1 VNVLERSCSAKSFP
15 EPQSRWNRED
25 AKSAKL
31 GRKNGPSSKKWTVRE
46 GWILERED
54 TVNRRRKFS
63 QEFKKEAVRLAREDG
78 RSSKEVAEDLGI
90 RADMLRRWVRE
101 FEIEREDAFRGS
113 GVLRSE
119 EDELRRVKRELA
131 RVKEER
137 DILKKAVAIFSDKK
151 R

>member
-1 VNVLERSCSAKSFP
+1 M
-15 EPQSRWNRED
+15 
-25 AKSAKL
+25 
-31 GRKNGPSSKKWTVRE
+31 
-46 GWILERED
+46 
-54 TVNRRRKFS
+54 NRRRKFS
-63 QEFKKEAVRLAREDG
+63 QEFKKESVGLAREDG
-78 RSSKEVAEDLGI
+78 RTSKEVAEDLGI

>member
-1 VNVLERSCSAKSFP
+1 MTRYSWCPLFP
-15 EPQSRWNRED
+15 SGPD
-25 AKSAKL
+25 AKSILDL
-31 GRKNGPSSKKWTVRE
+31 GISGPSSKKWTVRE

>member
-1 VNVLERSCSAKSFP
+1 
-15 EPQSRWNRED
+15 
-25 AKSAKL
+25 
-31 GRKNGPSSKKWTVRE
+31 VRE

-54 TVNRRRKFS
+54 SVNRRRKYS
-63 QEFKKEAVRLAREDG
+63 EEFKLEAVRLARESG
-78 RSSKEVAEDLGI
+78 RASSDVAEDLGI

-101 FEIEREDAFRGS
+101 KEKEGEDAFRGS
-113 GVLRSE
+113 GKLRTE
-119 EDELRRVKRELA
+119 EDEIRKLKRELD